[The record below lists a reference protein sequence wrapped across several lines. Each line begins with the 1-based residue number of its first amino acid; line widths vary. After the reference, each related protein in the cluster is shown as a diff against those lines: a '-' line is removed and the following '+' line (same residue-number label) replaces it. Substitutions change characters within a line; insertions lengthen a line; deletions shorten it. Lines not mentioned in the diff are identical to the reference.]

1 MQRPNAH
8 HHKAPFPNNRRQ
20 NYTLSLDQLAATAPP
35 DRPHDVMT
43 QKLAL
48 GFRIVAHVRC
58 RHSRV
63 SICVLWLQSLTLMLL
78 VLMCNLQALPA
89 VILVLVGIWMGS
101 ALTQY
106 VKAGDLVMEK
116 SLAGFSW
123 AYADG
128 RVFNWHPFLMTFGFV
143 FCSTQAA
150 LAYISLPFSHD
161 TNKVSV
167 LCVDGA
173 GSCG

>member
-1 MQRPNAH
+1 
-8 HHKAPFPNNRRQ
+8 
-20 NYTLSLDQLAATAPP
+20 
-35 DRPHDVMT
+35 MT

-58 RHSRV
+58 HYSRV
-63 SICVLWLQSLTLMLL
+63 SICVLWLQSLTFMLL

-89 VILVLVGIWMGS
+89 VILVLVGTWMGS

-106 VKAGDLVMEK
+106 VKAGDLVTEK

-161 TNKVSV
+161 TNKVSF
-167 LCVDGA
+167 LFADGVR
-173 GSCG
+173 SCG